1 MWLLLD
7 LVADVLFDALIPA
20 RWRDRHG
27 EVDARWFLLA
37 FLLVAAIVVALVF
50 GALYLL
56 SIH

>member
-27 EVDARWFLLA
+27 EVVARWVLLA

-56 SIH
+56 GIH